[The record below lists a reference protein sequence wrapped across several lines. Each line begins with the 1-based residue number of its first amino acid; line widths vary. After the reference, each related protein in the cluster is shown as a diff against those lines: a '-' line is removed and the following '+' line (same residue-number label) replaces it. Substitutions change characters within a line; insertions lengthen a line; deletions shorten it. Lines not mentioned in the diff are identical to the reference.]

1 MARNMAPN
9 SDTLS
14 LRGLAHWYG
23 MLDSLDHS
31 GSVDCAYPAFKLLR
45 IILDIGSTINIDSIP
60 GNETERNDE
69 RIHELRQQV
78 NEVNTLL
85 HRPSSDTAAIVDGC
99 REALEMLF
107 YLLELVDLH
116 LAIEAEILCLV
127 VEDEACF
134 SKMTTSCSNHWKE
147 SERKSNAISAA

>member
-1 MARNMAPN
+1 MARNMARN

-14 LRGLAHWYG
+14 LRNLAHWYG
-23 MLDSLDHS
+23 MLDSLHHS
-31 GSVDCAYPAFKLLR
+31 GSVDCAYAAFKLLH
-45 IILDIGSTINIDSIP
+45 ILLDIGSTINIDSVP

-69 RIHELRQQV
+69 RIHELRQQG
-78 NEVNTLL
+78 NYMNALL
-85 HRPSSDTAAIVDGC
+85 HRPSSDTAAIVEGC
-99 REALEMLF
+99 REALEQLF

-147 SERKSNAISAA
+147 SERKSNAISVA